1 MRSSALQRLTE
12 SLARLKSQSD
22 HTVAHILAAKR
33 LRMTLSPV
41 LSTSL
46 GVAVVAGMLWAVP
59 HPVARASSDDAN
71 EPTLTTAPLGELP
84 PELEAAARRMQHR
97 MRTVKHIVGASSDW
111 GDLDLALVFA
121 EEYTNPT
128 FSIEP
133 GVQQA
138 QVMGKDVIVDVLKVE
153 DGRLHLEQALNDP
166 SMAPYHD
173 DFEQVLSTHSSIH
186 VIDFIATGQS
196 GGQFSSRTVRWTG
209 PQWERPDCLALTSPD
224 APMCGVSIPFDVI
237 LPRDYYD
244 IFPTAHPLVPPSW
257 SFKDFVLVVRDP
269 NRLDEVIE
277 ERAHQFPELCVL
289 CPNGTVGFC
298 WSEFLKGN
306 SEAGLAKA
314 AYDLCMERACD
325 DFQSDIVWEGVA
337 LMVVL
342 KLCLNI
348 EIDLTLPNPKVK
360 FPKHV
365 KYPKTWPSII
375 ACALGLGIPAY
386 FLYRDYKEW
395 LAAEAVCLWTFRVKM
410 EELFDEVCAAGGG
423 TP

>member
-22 HTVAHILAAKR
+22 HTVVHILAAKR

-59 HPVARASSDDAN
+59 HPVALASNEDAN
-71 EPTLTTAPLGELP
+71 ESTLTTATLGELP

-138 QVMGKDVIVDVLKVE
+138 QVMGKDVVVDVLKVE
-153 DGRLHLEQALNDP
+153 DGRLHLERALSDP
-166 SMAPYHD
+166 SMAPYHG

-196 GGQFSSRTVRWTG
+196 GGRFSSRTVRWTG

-237 LPRDYYD
+237 LPRDYYES
-244 IFPTAHPLVPPSW
+244 FPTVHPLVPPSW
-257 SFKDFVLVVRDP
+257 SFKEFVLVVRDP

-277 ERAHQFPELCVL
+277 ERAHEFPVPCVL
-289 CPNGTVGFC
+289 CPNGTGGFC
-298 WSEFLKGN
+298 WDEFLKGN

-314 AYDLCMERACD
+314 NYDLCMEQAWG
-325 DFQSDIVWEGVA
+325 DFQSDILWELAA
-337 LMVVL
+337 LLVVL

-348 EIDLTLPNPKVK
+348 DISLSPPSPEIK
-360 FPKHV
+360 FPKRV
-365 KYPKTWPSII
+365 NFPKTWPSII
-375 ACALGLGIPAY
+375 ACALGTGIPLY
-386 FLYRDYKEW
+386 FLYRDWKEL